1 VQEITGKSANLVFGY
16 DEIDN
21 FYSKAWEKYAEGD
34 YYKAL
39 SILFDAGKLE
49 GGTETERHREAAV
62 NEFPIIGVEIDD
74 RELVFY

>member
-49 GGTETERHREAAV
+49 GG
-62 NEFPIIGVEIDD
+62 G
-74 RELVFY
+74 